1 MLIPTKKLRPKPGSQ
16 FSKSANKKVSSARRL
31 VKLIKNKKEDS
42 VKRKRIRLLT
52 VITVCFLLL
61 ASVNLWADI
70 YMKQKTHT
78 DALTMMGMT
87 QPARDEITVT
97 WIGKDRSRSD
107 TGDQK
112 TTIMRMDKGLL
123 YKIDHKK
130 KTYQE
135 MPLNIK
141 KMIDEN
147 VAGKGKEAEE
157 AAALAQEMAEA
168 FAESMEVKVTPTNE
182 KQKVGSWNCRKYLI
196 DTTMA
201 MGDVKSEAWATEELK
216 IDWKSYLMLTNA
228 MMAGS
233 PGFEKMIDKIYQE
246 MSKIKGVIV
255 LQLNTTKAMN
265 TEIKSSTEL
274 LEFKEAAAPEG
285 TYEPPAG
292 YKKVKS

>member
-1 MLIPTKKLRPKPGSQ
+1 MKPKSILIVGAAL
-16 FSKSANKKVSSARRL
+16 A
-31 VKLIKNKKEDS
+31 
-42 VKRKRIRLLT
+42 
-52 VITVCFLLL
+52 CFLLL
-61 ASVNLWADI
+61 TAVGLQADI

-78 DALTMMGMT
+78 DALKMMGMT
-87 QPARDEITVT
+87 QPAKDEITVI
-97 WIGKDRSRSD
+97 WIGKDRSRND

-135 MPLNIK
+135 MPLSIK
-141 KMIDEN
+141 QMIDEN
-147 VAGKGKEAEE
+147 VADKGKEAEE

-182 KQKVGSWNCRKYLI
+182 KQKIGSWNCRKYLL
-196 DTTMA
+196 DTSMA
-201 MGDVKSEAWATEELK
+201 MGDTKSEVWATEELK
-216 IDWKSYLMLTNA
+216 IDWKSYLRLTNA

-233 PGFEKMIDKIYQE
+233 PGFENMIDKIYKE

-255 LQLNTTKAMN
+255 LQLNTTNVMN
-265 TEIKSSTEL
+265 TEVKSSTEL
-274 LEFKEAAAPEG
+274 LEFKEQAAPDG

>member
-1 MLIPTKKLRPKPGSQ
+1 MKPKSILISGVA
-16 FSKSANKKVSSARRL
+16 FA
-31 VKLIKNKKEDS
+31 
-42 VKRKRIRLLT
+42 
-52 VITVCFLLL
+52 CFLLFVAVGL
-61 ASVNLWADI
+61 QADI

-78 DALTMMGMT
+78 DALTIMGMT
-87 QPARDEITVT
+87 QPAKDEITIT
-97 WIGKDRSRSD
+97 WIARDKSRTD

-135 MPLNIK
+135 MSLNIK
-141 KMIDEN
+141 QMIDEN

-157 AAALAQEMAEA
+157 AAALAREMAEA
-168 FAESMEVKVTPTNE
+168 FAESMEVKVTPTNDR
-182 KQKVGSWNCRKYLI
+182 QKIGNWNCRKYLL

-201 MGDVKSEAWATEELK
+201 MGEVKSEAWATEELK

-255 LQLNTTKAMN
+255 LQLNTTNAMN
-265 TEIKSSTEL
+265 TQIKSSTEL
-274 LEFKEAAAPEG
+274 LEFGEKTAPEG
-285 TYEPPAG
+285 TYEVPAG
-292 YKKVKS
+292 YKKVK